1 MACGIDRLT
10 ESAENATDRETMR
23 RKKMVLKV
31 PLEDRVEIEELMARY
46 AWALD
51 IGDFEGYAA
60 TFCADGWLEH
70 WPQGKCVGREG
81 LKRATD
87 SLWYDKPNHYL
98 GRQHRMSQVLMSPES
113 GPDGANAL
121 GGVRIKCFWSILQH
135 DVVTFE
141 NRVFGMGTWD
151 TLAVKEADG
160 EWRFKSVYVDLWI
173 NGHVPWVGEKRAWGA
188 ADALA
193 AEAAAEAMG

>member
-1 MACGIDRLT
+1 MAI
-10 ESAENATDRETMR
+10 
-23 RKKMVLKV
+23 KV

-51 IGDFEGYAA
+51 TGDFEGYAA
-60 TFCADGWLEH
+60 CFTADGWLEH
-70 WPQGKCVGREG
+70 WPQGRCEGREG

-98 GRQHRMSQVLMSPES
+98 GRQHRMSQIIMTPQE
-113 GPDGANAL
+113 PDEGRPA
-121 GGVRIKCFWSILQH
+121 VHIKCFWSILQH

-160 EWRFKSVYVDLWI
+160 EWRLRSVFVDLWI
-173 NGHVPWVGEKRAWGA
+173 EGQVPWVGELWAWGPR
-188 ADALA
+188 ADTRTV
-193 AEAAAEAMG
+193 

>member
-1 MACGIDRLT
+1 MA
-10 ESAENATDRETMR
+10 
-23 RKKMVLKV
+23 LKV

-70 WPQGKCVGREG
+70 WPQGKCIGREG

-87 SLWYDKPNHYL
+87 SLWYGKPNSYL
-98 GRQHRMSQVLMSPES
+98 GRQHRMSQILMAPGTGEQGES
-113 GPDGANAL
+113 
-121 GGVRIKCFWSILQH
+121 GVRIKCFWSILQH

-141 NRVFGMGTWD
+141 NRVYGMGTWN
-151 TLAVKEADG
+151 TLAVKESDG
-160 EWRFKSVYVDLWI
+160 EWRFKSVQVDLWI
-173 NGHVPWVGEKRAWGA
+173 NGQVPWVGEARAWGTA
-188 ADALA
+188 PAT
-193 AEAAAEAMG
+193 AEAMA

>member
-1 MACGIDRLT
+1 
-10 ESAENATDRETMR
+10 
-23 RKKMVLKV
+23 
-31 PLEDRVEIEELMARY
+31 
-46 AWALD
+46 
-51 IGDFEGYAA
+51 
-60 TFCADGWLEH
+60 
-70 WPQGKCVGREG
+70 
-81 LKRATD
+81 
-87 SLWYDKPNHYL
+87 
-98 GRQHRMSQVLMSPES
+98 
-113 GPDGANAL
+113 
-121 GGVRIKCFWSILQH
+121 VRIKCFWSILQH